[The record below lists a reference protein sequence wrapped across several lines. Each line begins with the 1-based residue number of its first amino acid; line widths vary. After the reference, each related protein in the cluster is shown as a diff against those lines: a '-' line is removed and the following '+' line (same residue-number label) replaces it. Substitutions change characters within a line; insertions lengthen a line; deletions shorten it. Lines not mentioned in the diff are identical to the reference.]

1 MNLEEK
7 LIEFE
12 RVVYLQSVKNSIN
25 LNFLNEADLDK
36 IQNTAYE
43 LKIKIKEID
52 LDEFK
57 HASTDELHMIYN
69 IWSNEINLL
78 KLKMREEILDNYGD

>member
-1 MNLEEK
+1 MSLEEK

-12 RVVYLQSVKNSIN
+12 RIVYLQTIKNSIN
-25 LNFLNEADLDK
+25 LNFLNETDLDK
-36 IQNTAYE
+36 IQYTAYE

-57 HASTDELHMIYN
+57 HITTDELHMIYN

-78 KLKMREEILDNYGD
+78 KLKMKEEILDNYGD